1 MVLELCAII
10 FLRARSAFDTSRR
23 TRLICKPF
31 PRANSVEHQTFVA
44 EKDDYLVDMLTD
56 LGFVTPDQVANAR
69 QEASAA
75 GVGAVDFMVANKVI
89 RAEDVTQAK
98 AAQFGA
104 EVVLL
109 SQIKIEDDVIA
120 TVRRDIAKKYR
131 VIPVYKHETSLTVAL
146 ADPSDIA
153 TVDALTHIL
162 HMDVVVQVASEP
174 DIEAAL
180 TKYYGGR
187 GDSALDHMIQ
197 EITKGEVE
205 IAGVPTVDIAK
216 GGDVLTVDGDAPLI
230 KLVNQ
235 IIIDAF
241 KMRASDI
248 HLEPLS
254 KRFRLRYRIDGMMVE
269 VKSPPKRL
277 QPAIIARLKIQANM
291 SIAEHRIPQDGRIQ
305 TTVGGGKLIDLRVS
319 CLPTQHGES
328 IVMRILDKEG
338 LRVGLAELG
347 FLSDDQQVIEKLIS
361 LPDGLFLVTGPTG
374 SGKTTTL
381 YSCLHFINRP
391 DRKIIT
397 VEDPVEYV
405 LSGINQVQV
414 SEIVG
419 LTFSGALRSILRQ
432 APNIIMIGEIRD
444 METAS
449 IAINAS
455 LTGHLVFSTLHTN
468 DAPGAVT
475 RLIDIGVKPFLVA
488 SSTRALLAQRL
499 VRKICKKCGAPH
511 TPPDNELKALGID
524 SEAAATATFK
534 KGKGCDN
541 CSGSGCRGRM
551 GIFEVFVIDDDA
563 RKLIYDKV
571 PTSVLRARAREMGM
585 RTLREDGIR
594 KVLAGMTTPEEVI
607 RATVGDET

>member
-1 MVLELCAII
+1 
-10 FLRARSAFDTSRR
+10 
-23 TRLICKPF
+23 
-31 PRANSVEHQTFVA
+31 VEQPTFVA
-44 EKDDYLVDMLTD
+44 EKDDYLVDMLMD
-56 LGFVTPDQVANAR
+56 LGFVTPDQVEQAR
-69 QEASAA
+69 QEAMSA
-75 GVGAVDFMVANKVI
+75 GVGVVDFMVANQLI

-98 AAQFGA
+98 AAHFGA
-104 EVVLL
+104 EVVHLAGL
-109 SQIKIEDDVIA
+109 KIEDDVIA
-120 TVRRDIAKKYR
+120 AVRRDIAKKYR
-131 VIPVYKHETSLTVAL
+131 VIPVYKHENTLTVAL

-153 TVDALTHIL
+153 TVDALNHLL
-162 HMDVVVQVASEP
+162 HLDIVVQVASES
-174 DIEAAL
+174 DIEGAL
-180 TKYYGGR
+180 SKYYGGR
-187 GDSALDHMIQ
+187 GDSLVDNMIQ
-197 EITKGEVE
+197 EITRGEVE
-205 IAGVPTVDIAK
+205 IAMPTTDIAT
-216 GGDVLTVDGDAPLI
+216 GGDVLTVEGDAPLI
-230 KLVNQ
+230 RLVNQ

-248 HLEPLS
+248 HLEPLA
-254 KRFRLRYRIDGMMVE
+254 KRFRLRYRIDGMMHE

-277 QPAIIARLKIQANM
+277 QPAIIARLKIQSNM

-305 TTVGGGKLIDLRVS
+305 TTVGNGKMIDLRVS

-338 LRVGLAELG
+338 LQVGLTELG
-347 FLSDDQQVIEKLIS
+347 FLSDDQQVVEKLIS

-405 LSGINQVQV
+405 LAGINQVQV
-414 SEIVG
+414 SEVVG
-419 LTFSGALRSILRQ
+419 LSFSAALRSILRQ

-444 METAS
+444 LETAS

-511 TPPDNELKALGID
+511 APPDNELKALGID
-524 SEAAATATFK
+524 ASMMAEATFK
-534 KGKGCDN
+534 KGRGCEN
-541 CSGSGCRGRM
+541 CSGTGCRGRM
-551 GIFEVFVIDDDA
+551 GIFEIFVIDDDA

-585 RTLREDGIR
+585 RTLREDGVR
-594 KVLAGMTTPEEVI
+594 KVLAGMTTPDEVV
-607 RATVGDET
+607 RATVSDEN